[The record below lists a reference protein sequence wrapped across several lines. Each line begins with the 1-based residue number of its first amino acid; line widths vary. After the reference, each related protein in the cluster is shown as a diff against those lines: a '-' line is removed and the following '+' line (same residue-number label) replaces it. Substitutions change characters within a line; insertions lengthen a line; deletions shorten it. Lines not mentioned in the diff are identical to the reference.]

1 MTATPVYPPFLS
13 APRLSGRDLIR
24 VPLRLSEGC
33 WRWDF
38 AALELLE
45 REGWRVDAMIS
56 DISMPRLNGL
66 ALVARVRAGL
76 PQLPIILMSG
86 FEPVAVD
93 ADAVVPPDVV
103 RLQKP
108 FPLEVLLPLLHDLR
122 GSAVP

>member
-1 MTATPVYPPFLS
+1 MVNKWLS
-13 APRLSGRDLIR
+13 RAGFEVLVAADGI
-24 VPLRLSEGC
+24 
-33 WRWDF
+33 

-66 ALVARVRAGL
+66 ALVARVRARL

>member
-1 MTATPVYPPFLS
+1 MARAGGTPPASGNGAPPQVVQE
-13 APRLSGRDLIR
+13 RKQD
-24 VPLRLSEGC
+24 
-33 WRWDF
+33 
-38 AALELLE
+38 LE

-66 ALVARVRAGL
+66 ALVARVRARL

-122 GSAVP
+122 GSAVT

>member
-1 MTATPVYPPFLS
+1 
-13 APRLSGRDLIR
+13 
-24 VPLRLSEGC
+24 
-33 WRWDF
+33 
-38 AALELLE
+38 
-45 REGWRVDAMIS
+45 MIS

-66 ALVARVRAGL
+66 TLVARVRARL

-93 ADAVVPPDVV
+93 ADSVVPPDVV